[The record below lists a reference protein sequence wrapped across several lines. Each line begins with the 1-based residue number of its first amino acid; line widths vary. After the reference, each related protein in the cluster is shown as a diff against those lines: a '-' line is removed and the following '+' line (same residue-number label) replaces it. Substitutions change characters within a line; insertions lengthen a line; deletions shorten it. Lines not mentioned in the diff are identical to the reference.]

1 MKRSKPPNSL
11 KTIPLLSPPKIESVS
26 QYREFQ
32 RLMTTALFRPLTPGN
47 RMQTRWTDSR
57 KMSEVAGEFVK
68 PNDRLTSFERLE
80 IYNRQYWFRV
90 LDSFYEDYP
99 GLRAVLGEK
108 SFLKLAEA
116 YLVKYPS
123 ASFTL
128 RNLGSRLERFL
139 RQEPQW
145 AGKRLPLAIDVVR
158 FEWAQ
163 IVAFDTEARPVV
175 DIAEL
180 HAMSP
185 EQLSLGLQPHITL
198 LAFDYP
204 IDDFVL
210 AAKRHEALR
219 GEASNAMK
227 SAHKAAKLNKV
238 PLPSPHK
245 TYVAIHR
252 HKNAVY
258 YKRLEPEAF
267 ALLNALRQGVLIE
280 IACARA
286 LRRASSQVD
295 WQEKVK
301 GWFQDW
307 SSLGWFFATS

>member
-1 MKRSKPPNSL
+1 MKSTMKRSKPPNSL

-32 RLMTTALFRPLTPGN
+32 RLMTTALFRPLTPAS
-47 RMQTRWTDSR
+47 RMQTRWTDGR
-57 KMSEVAGEFVK
+57 KMSEVVGEFVK

-99 GLRAVLGEK
+99 GLRALRREAL
-108 SFLKLAEA
+108 LKLAEA

-145 AGKRLPLAIDVVR
+145 AGKRLPLALDVVR

-175 DIAEL
+175 
-180 HAMSP
+180 
-185 EQLSLGLQPHITL
+185 
-198 LAFDYP
+198 
-204 IDDFVL
+204 
-210 AAKRHEALR
+210 RHRR
-219 GEASNAMK
+219 GCT
-227 SAHKAAKLNKV
+227 
-238 PLPSPHK
+238 PCLPSNSDSAYSP
-245 TYVAIHR
+245 
-252 HKNAVY
+252 
-258 YKRLEPEAF
+258 
-267 ALLNALRQGVLIE
+267 
-280 IACARA
+280 
-286 LRRASSQVD
+286 
-295 WQEKVK
+295 
-301 GWFQDW
+301 
-307 SSLGWFFATS
+307 TSPYSRSIILSTISFSP

>member
-1 MKRSKPPNSL
+1 
-11 KTIPLLSPPKIESVS
+11 
-26 QYREFQ
+26 
-32 RLMTTALFRPLTPGN
+32 
-47 RMQTRWTDSR
+47 MQTRWTDGR

-108 SFLKLAEA
+108 PFLKLAEV
-116 YLVKYPS
+116 YLAKYPS

-145 AGKRLPLAIDVVR
+145 AGKRLSLALDVVR

-175 DIAEL
+175 DITKL

-185 EQLSLGLQPHITL
+185 DQLRLGLQPHITL
-198 LAFDYP
+198 LGLDFP

-210 AAKRHEALR
+210 AVKRHEALR
-219 GEASNAMK
+219 GETSNAIK
-227 SAHKAAKLNKV
+227 SAPKGARLNKV
-238 PLPSPHK
+238 RLPRPQK

-252 HKNAVY
+252 HKNGVY

-267 ALLNALRQGVLIE
+267 ALLNALRRGVLIE
-280 IACARA
+280 VACTRA
-286 LRRASSQVD
+286 LRRASTRVN

-301 GWFQDW
+301 AWFQDW
-307 SSLGWFFATS
+307 SSLGWFFAMR